1 MPGSGRIRNSF
12 RYKEWIFQP
21 FNREPDSYKFDCGNA
36 KVNKFFLG
44 EFLKYEQLLLCKTY
58 ELTNEEIIAEK
69 LPPVAFI
76 SYCNHS
82 IKLSKVTKE
91 FVKIPEAKGIKQC
104 PATKVVWL
112 GVSKDSQKD
121 AGVGGVGIDLMNIT
135 KLLFLSDENRTGC
148 RLITVDAMNDPEHDQ
163 RPVRFYKRNGF
174 VFENPNNNPD
184 DNRSQPVYPMLFDL
198 DGPWD
203 YGPDPLMPLYT

>member
-12 RYKEWIFQP
+12 RYKEWIFVP
-21 FNREPDSYKFDCGNA
+21 LNREPGSYKFDCGNS
-36 KVNKFFLG
+36 KVNEFFLG

-58 ELTNEEIIAEK
+58 ELTNEEIIAEN
-69 LPPVAFI
+69 LPPLAFI

-82 IKLSKVTKE
+82 IRLSKVIRKL
-91 FVKIPEAKGIKQC
+91 VKIPEAKGIKEC
-104 PATKVVWL
+104 PATKVVW
-112 GVSKDSQKD
+112 VSVSGDSQHD
-121 AGVGGVGIDLMNIT
+121 GVGTDLMNIT

-148 RLITVDAMNDPEHDQ
+148 RLITVDAVNDLEHDQ
-163 RPVRFYKRNGF
+163 GPIRFYKRNGF

-184 DNRSQPVYPMLFDL
+184 DNRGQRVYPMIFDL

-203 YGPDPLMPLYT
+203 FGPDPLLTLYP